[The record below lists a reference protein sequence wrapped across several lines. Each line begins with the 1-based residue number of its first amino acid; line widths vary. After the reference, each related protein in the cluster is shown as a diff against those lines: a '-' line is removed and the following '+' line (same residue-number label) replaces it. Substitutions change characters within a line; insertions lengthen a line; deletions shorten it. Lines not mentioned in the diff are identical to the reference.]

1 MTDFRK
7 GIINIISNRNV
18 HSQEISKNLGKKLQK
33 AGYTPTTTYDE
44 NAILNICV
52 GGDGAFLRAVRRY
65 NFPDIPFIGINT
77 GHLGFFQEILPEN
90 IDYFI
95 DKFKREDFTV
105 EEVSLVKATITTNR
119 RDYTLTGVN
128 EVTVR
133 TADSKVIH
141 INVYIDNNHLQT
153 FSGDGLLVSTPVG
166 STAYNFSSGGS
177 IVYPTLNTLQLT
189 PLSPINSQAY
199 RSLPNSS
206 VIPGDIPIRL
216 EPTKRYKNSTLVVV
230 DGKEYRYRNIKD
242 ITLSISNRTVKKII
256 LDRDMYWN
264 NLKSKFL

>member
-1 MTDFRK
+1 M
-7 GIINIISNRNV
+7 N
-18 HSQEISKNLGKKLQK
+18 
-33 AGYTPTTTYDE
+33 YDE

-65 NFPDIPFIGINT
+65 NFPTIPFIGINT

-95 DKFKREDFTV
+95 ERFKANDYSI
-105 EEVSLVKATITTNR
+105 EEIALVKATVSTSR

-128 EVTVR
+128 EVTVK

-153 FSGDGLLVSTPVG
+153 FSGDGLIVSTPVG
-166 STAYNFSSGGS
+166 STAYNMSSGGS
-177 IVYPTLNTLQLT
+177 VIYPTLNTLQLT

-206 VIPGDIPIRL
+206 VIPGNIPIRL
-216 EPTKRYKNSTLVVV
+216 EPTKRYKNSTLIIV
-230 DGKEYRYRNIKD
+230 DGKEYRYRNVKD
-242 ITLSISNRTVKKII
+242 ITLGISHRNIKRIM
-256 LDRDMYWN
+256 LDKNMYWY